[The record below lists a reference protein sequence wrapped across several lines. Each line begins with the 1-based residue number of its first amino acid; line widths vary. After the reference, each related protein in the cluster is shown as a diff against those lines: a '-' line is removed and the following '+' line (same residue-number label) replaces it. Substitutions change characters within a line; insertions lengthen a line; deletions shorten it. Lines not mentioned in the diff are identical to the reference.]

1 MTSRLQIIRRCS
13 NCDQR
18 GHNRRNCSVLTIG
31 NYCYFRENAELFQ
44 QPPLIRRTP
53 VTYLRPTI
61 NIFLE
66 GSVEQGSVEQTQKN
80 IKLYYYHIEEEEQE
94 QEGNQECAICL
105 SDDYKTCQMAKLN
118 CGHQFCN
125 NCTDNLIT
133 SKKSCCALC
142 REEITKVE
150 VSSGESYGVLK
161 ENECLSTF

>member
-1 MTSRLQIIRRCS
+1 MTSRLQITRRCS

-31 NYCYFRENAELFQ
+31 NYCYFRENSEFFQ

-66 GSVEQGSVEQTQKN
+66 GSVEQTQKN
-80 IKLYYYHIEEEEQE
+80 IKLYYYHVEEEEQE
-94 QEGNQECAICL
+94 GTQECAICL

-118 CGHQFCN
+118 CGHQFCSK
-125 NCTDNLIT
+125 CTDNLIT
-133 SKKSCCALC
+133 NEKSCCALC

-161 ENECLSTF
+161 ENECLSAF